1 MKEILNSI
9 VELFP
14 DFSFEFEGT
23 NEKKVLRVSLKGNS
37 IEPEQIEKLSK
48 IHPFR
53 IVVVSASN
61 LFGGTILKLVFE
73 LSNEDTFNTEDSNI
87 TIDPEQFLKDFVTYL
102 NDYAIADIQGK
113 HIDSFLGYRKI
124 RNAKC
129 S

>member
-9 VELFP
+9 VELFT

-61 LFGGTILKLVFE
+61 IFGGTILKLVFE
-73 LSNEDTFNTEDSNI
+73 LSNEDTFNTNI
-87 TIDPEQFLKDFVTYL
+87 STDPEQFLKDFVKYL

-113 HIDSFLGYRKI
+113 HINSFLGYRKI